1 MGRKREQASRKLN
14 NRGMTLVEVLVAM
27 MMLSVVSLVFLRA
40 FSQTMFYN
48 KNAREKQYAL
58 TVAQSMME
66 GAKAYGMDALD
77 EQFSGAAPFRLYPPA
92 ISSGKEGSCAEGR
105 YGIKEIKT
113 GDFTFDVEIEVTPA
127 VAEASRPNL
136 VTEASLANGSDINK
150 YKDAFYVQGGREQD
164 IVYEKVVDALKSVPD
179 MHYEE
184 KNGLTKDTVK
194 WSYVTLVITGRT
206 LQVEIGP
213 SVVTVKNIYQYT
225 FDITDYP
232 YRTTSDPPGSES
244 GVCGTNGSGIAMDA
258 GVECY
263 NNTNTVGPAGAVG
276 RPLQLENLYLYYY
289 PAYNSTQGGYIKCLS
304 DSIEIKNLSS
314 RIINVYAVKQRNEA
328 LSNPEMMI
336 CEGSYSVNVKQSGTN
351 GINLYHNL
359 KEKLAGSGTGNYTW
373 TPSIPAECVDKGTL
387 WEKDAA
393 PRPLVYNVKVVVSEH
408 VASDPFTGRIV
419 YELSGTVN
427 EK

>member
-14 NRGMTLVEVLVAM
+14 NSGMTLVEVLVAM
-27 MMLSVVSLVFLRA
+27 LMLSMVSLVFLRA

-66 GAKAYGMDALD
+66 GTKAYGMDALD

-92 ISSGKEGSCAEGR
+92 ISSAKSGSCATGR
-105 YGIKEIKT
+105 YRVEGVKT

-127 VAEASRPNL
+127 VADASRPNM

-150 YKDAFYVQGGREQD
+150 YKDAIYVQGGREQD
-164 IVYEKVVDALKSVPD
+164 VVYEKVVNALKAVPD

-184 KNGLTKDTVK
+184 KIRLTKDTVK
-194 WSYVTLVITGRT
+194 WSYVTLEIKNRT
-206 LQVEIGP
+206 LRVEIGP
-213 SVVTVKNIYQYT
+213 STVTVKNIYEYQ

-232 YRTTSDPPGSES
+232 YRTTSDPEGSES
-244 GVCGTNGSGIAMDA
+244 GICGTSGNGFATGDE
-258 GVECY
+258 VECY
-263 NNTNTVGPAGAVG
+263 NNTNTVGPAGATG
-276 RPLQLENLYLYYY
+276 RPLRLENVYLYYY
-289 PAYNSTQGGYIKCLS
+289 PAYKSTRGGYIKC
-304 DSIEIKNLSS
+304 DNDVIEINNFSYG
-314 RIINVYAVKQRNEA
+314 IVNVYAVKQMNEA
-328 LSNPEMMI
+328 LNSTETKL
-336 CEGSYSVNVKQSGTN
+336 CEDTYKVKVYQTGTK

-359 KEKLAGSGTGNYTW
+359 NQRLAGTGDGSYTW
-373 TPSIPAECVDKGTL
+373 NPSIAEECVDKQTL
-387 WEKDAA
+387 WEKDTA
-393 PRPLVYNVKVVVSEH
+393 PRALIYDVKVVVREH
-408 VASDPFTGRIV
+408 VVADPFTGRIV